1 AIDMNSYNG
10 RSGAGNGTFQGFEDA
25 AGPPRAPSKATALDV
40 ANRLL
45 GMGVDPNH
53 ELTRMRPNGNGR
65 GRFADYMM
73 RGGTGPL
80 MLATLSYDNDS
91 IKLLLAH
98 GAEVDTPNVFQ
109 ITPLMAAAG
118 MSGSSR
124 GGVGSAIGGSGRAGK
139 QIDPQVRAIE
149 TIDLLL

>member
-1 AIDMNSYNG
+1 M
-10 RSGAGNGTFQGFEDA
+10 
-25 AGPPRAPSKATALDV
+25 DV
-40 ANRLL
+40 VNRLL

-80 MLATLSYDNDS
+80 MIAAMNYDDVAVRA
-91 IKLLLAH
+91 LLAH
-98 GAEVDTPNVFQ
+98 GAEVDLANVFR

-118 MSGSSR
+118 MSGS
-124 GGVGSAIGGSGRAGK
+124 ARAGGGGG
-139 QIDPQVRAIE
+139 PQQG
-149 TIDLLL
+149 DLQGARDKDYRPAAGRRSEH

>member
-1 AIDMNSYNG
+1 N
-10 RSGAGNGTFQGFEDA
+10 FQGFGEA
-25 AGPPRAPSKATALDV
+25 LPSSRPANKANAMDLV
-40 ANRLL
+40 NRLL
-45 GMGVDPNH
+45 ALGVDPNH

-80 MLATLSYDNDS
+80 MLAAMNYDDEAV
-91 IKLLLAH
+91 KALLAH
-98 GAEVDTPNVFQ
+98 GAEVDLPNVFQ

-124 GGVGSAIGGSGRAGK
+124 GGIGSAIIGGSR
-139 QIDPQVRAIE
+139 PQVDVQDR
-149 TIDLLL
+149 